1 MTLESA
7 GSAAESSA
15 AGSTISKEEEKLY
28 VASQWQLIRWRFSRH
43 KVAVIST
50 WVLGIF
56 YLIAIFAEFV
66 APFDPHDFQARYVLA
81 PPQSIHFVD
90 AEGNFSLR
98 PFVYDYLQERD
109 PDTLRRIYSE
119 DTSEKHFLHFFVR
132 GEPYKMWGLF
142 ETDRHL
148 FGLSQESGVTLF
160 LLGSDDLG
168 RDMLSRIIYGA
179 RVSLSIG
186 LMGVFLSFVLGVFL
200 GGISGY
206 YGGMID
212 IVIQRVIEF
221 LRSIPS
227 IPLWMGL
234 AAAVPADWPPLRTYF
249 MITILLSFLGW
260 TDMARQVRGR
270 FLSLREEDFVLAAR
284 LQGASEARII
294 FLHMVPSFYSHI
306 IAVLTLAVPGMIL
319 AETSLSFLG
328 LGLRA
333 PVISWGVMLKSAQ
346 NISSVALAP
355 WLLLPVAAVI
365 ISILAFN
372 FWAMACVM
380 RPILT
385 PRCSGV
391 NDCDKPNRRT
401 GYGKKS

>member
-7 GSAAESSA
+7 GSAAEIIV
-15 AGSTISKEEEKLY
+15 AGPAILKEEEKLY

-50 WVLGIF
+50 WVLGFF

-66 APFDPHDFQARYVLA
+66 APFDPHNFEARYVLA

-90 AEGNFSLR
+90 DEGNFSLR
-98 PFVYDYLQERD
+98 PFIYDYHQERD
-109 PDTLRRIYSE
+109 PETLRRIYTE
-119 DTSEKHFLHFFVR
+119 DTSKQHPIHFFVR
-132 GEPYKMWGLF
+132 GDTYKMWGVF
-142 ETDRHL
+142 ETDLHL
-148 FGLSQESGVTLF
+148 FGPGEKSDVTMF

-168 RDMLSRIIYGA
+168 RDMFSRIIYGA

-186 LMGVFLSFVLGVFL
+186 LMGVFLSFVLGVLL

-206 YGGMID
+206 YGGTVD
-212 IVIQRVIEF
+212 IIIQRIIEF

-249 MITILLSFLGW
+249 MITILLSFIGW
-260 TDMARQVRGR
+260 TGMAREVRGR
-270 FLSLREEDFVLAAR
+270 FLSLREEDFVMAAR
-284 LQGASEARII
+284 LIGASEIRII
-294 FLHMVPSFYSHI
+294 ILHMVPSFYSHI
-306 IAVLTLAVPGMIL
+306 IAVLTLSVPGMIL

-355 WLLLPVAAVI
+355 WLLLPVVVVI
-365 ISILAFN
+365 ITILAFN
-372 FWAMACVM
+372 FMGDGLRDAAD
-380 RPILT
+380 PYSKI
-385 PRCSGV
+385 
-391 NDCDKPNRRT
+391 
-401 GYGKKS
+401 

>member
-1 MTLESA
+1 MTLENV
-7 GSAAESSA
+7 GGAAESIVASP
-15 AGSTISKEEEKLY
+15 TIAKEEEQLY
-28 VASQWQLIRWRFSRH
+28 VASQWQLIRWRFKRH
-43 KVAVIST
+43 KVAVASI
-50 WVLGIF
+50 WVLAAF

-66 APFDPHDFQARYVLA
+66 APFDPHNFEARYVLA

-90 AEGNFSLR
+90 GEGNFSLR
-98 PFVYDYLQERD
+98 PFIYDYHQERD
-109 PDTLRRIYSE
+109 PETLRRIYSE

-132 GEPYKMWGLF
+132 GDSYKMWGLF
-142 ETDRHL
+142 ETDLHL
-148 FGLSQESGVTLF
+148 FGLNEASDVTMF

-168 RDMLSRIIYGA
+168 RDMFSRIIYGA

-186 LMGVFLSFVLGVFL
+186 LMGVFLSFVLGVLL

-206 YGGMID
+206 YGGIVD

-249 MITILLSFLGW
+249 MITILLSFIGW
-260 TDMARQVRGR
+260 TGMAREVRGR

-284 LQGASEARII
+284 LIGASELRII
-294 FLHMVPSFYSHI
+294 VLHMVPSFYSHI
-306 IAVLTLAVPGMIL
+306 IAVLTLSVPGMIL

-328 LGLRA
+328 LGLRP

-355 WLLLPVAAVI
+355 WLLLPVVVVI
-365 ISILAFN
+365 ITILAFN
-372 FWAMACVM
+372 FMGDGLRDAAD
-380 RPILT
+380 PYSKI
-385 PRCSGV
+385 
-391 NDCDKPNRRT
+391 
-401 GYGKKS
+401 

>member
-1 MTLESA
+1 MTLDSA
-7 GSAAESSA
+7 SSAAENIVV
-15 AGSTISKEEEKLY
+15 GPTTSKEEEKLY
-28 VASQWQLIRWRFSRH
+28 VASQWQLIRWRFSQH

-50 WVLGIF
+50 WVLAFF
-56 YLIAIFAEFV
+56 YLIALFAEFV
-66 APFDPHDFQARYVLA
+66 APFDPHDFKARYVLA

-90 AEGNFSLR
+90 VAGNFSLR

-109 PDTLRRIYSE
+109 PETLRRIYSE
-119 DTSEKHFLHFFVR
+119 DTSKKHFIHFFMR
-132 GEPYKMWGLF
+132 GAPYKMWGVF
-142 ETDRHL
+142 ETDIHL
-148 FGLSQESGVTLF
+148 FGLAKEADVTMF

-186 LMGVFLSFVLGVFL
+186 LMGVFLSFVLGVVL

-206 YGGMID
+206 YGGIID
-212 IVIQRVIEF
+212 LIIQRVIEF
-221 LRSIPS
+221 LRSIPA

-234 AAAVPADWPPLRTYF
+234 AAAVPPDWPPLRTYF
-249 MITILLSFLGW
+249 MITILLSFIGW
-260 TDMARQVRGR
+260 TGMAREVRGR

-284 LQGASEARII
+284 LQGASENRII
-294 FLHMVPSFYSHI
+294 LLHMVPSFYSHI

-346 NISSVALAP
+346 NVSSVALAP
-355 WLLLPVAAVI
+355 WLLLPVVAVI
-365 ISILAFN
+365 ITILAFN
-372 FWAMACVM
+372 FMGDGLRDAADPYAKV
-380 RPILT
+380 
-385 PRCSGV
+385 
-391 NDCDKPNRRT
+391 
-401 GYGKKS
+401 

>member
-7 GSAAESSA
+7 GSAAESILASP
-15 AGSTISKEEEKLY
+15 TISKEEENLY

-50 WVLGIF
+50 WVLGFF

-66 APFDPHDFQARYVLA
+66 APFDPHDFKARYVLA
-81 PPQSIHFVD
+81 PPQPIHFVD

-98 PFVYDYLQERD
+98 PFIYDYLQERD
-109 PDTLRRIYSE
+109 PETRRRTYSE
-119 DTSEKHFLHFFVR
+119 DTGKKHFIYLLVR
-132 GEPYKMWGLF
+132 GTPYEMWGLF
-142 ETDRHL
+142 ETNIHL
-148 FGLSQESGVTLF
+148 FGLAEESNVTMF
-160 LLGSDDLG
+160 LLGSDNLG
-168 RDMLSRIIYGA
+168 RDVLSRIIYGA
-179 RVSLSIG
+179 RISLSIG
-186 LMGVFLSFVLGVFL
+186 LMGVFLSFVLGVVL

-206 YGGMID
+206 YGGTVDLI
-212 IVIQRVIEF
+212 IQRVIEF
-221 LRSIPS
+221 LRSIPA

-234 AAAVPADWPPLRTYF
+234 AAAVPPDWPPLRTYF
-249 MITILLSFLGW
+249 MITILLSFIGW

-284 LQGASEARII
+284 FQGASESRII
-294 FLHMVPSFYSHI
+294 LLHMVPSFYSHI

-328 LGLRA
+328 LGLRP

-355 WLLLPVAAVI
+355 WLLLPVVAVVI
-365 ISILAFN
+365 TILAFN
-372 FWAMACVM
+372 FMGDGLRDAADPYANV
-380 RPILT
+380 
-385 PRCSGV
+385 
-391 NDCDKPNRRT
+391 
-401 GYGKKS
+401 

>member
-1 MTLESA
+1 MTLESV
-7 GSAAESSA
+7 GSAAESIVASP
-15 AGSTISKEEEKLY
+15 TIAKEEEKLY
-28 VASQWQLIRWRFSRH
+28 VASQWQLIRWRFNRH
-43 KVAVIST
+43 KVAVVST
-50 WVLGIF
+50 WVLAFF

-66 APFDPHDFQARYVLA
+66 APFDPHDFKARYVLA
-81 PPQSIHFVD
+81 PPQPIHFVD
-90 AEGNFSLR
+90 AAGNFSLR
-98 PFVYDYLQERD
+98 PFIYDYLQERD
-109 PDTLRRIYSE
+109 SETLRRIYSE
-119 DTSEKHFLHFFVR
+119 DTGEKHFIYFLVR
-132 GEPYKMWGLF
+132 GAPYKMWGLF
-142 ETDRHL
+142 ETNLHL
-148 FGLSQESGVTLF
+148 FGLSEDADVTLF

-168 RDMLSRIIYGA
+168 RDIFTRLIYGA

-186 LMGVFLSFVLGVFL
+186 LMGVFLSFVLGVVL

-206 YGGMID
+206 YGGMVDLI
-212 IVIQRVIEF
+212 IQRAIEF

-234 AAAVPADWPPLRTYF
+234 AAAVPPDWPPLRTYF
-249 MITILLSFLGW
+249 MITILLSFIGW

-294 FLHMVPSFYSHI
+294 ILHMVPSFYSHI
-306 IAVLTLAVPGMIL
+306 IAVVTLAVPGMIL

-355 WLLLPVAAVI
+355 WLLLPVVAVI
-365 ISILAFN
+365 ITILAFN
-372 FWAMACVM
+372 FMGDGLRDAADPYARV
-380 RPILT
+380 
-385 PRCSGV
+385 
-391 NDCDKPNRRT
+391 
-401 GYGKKS
+401 